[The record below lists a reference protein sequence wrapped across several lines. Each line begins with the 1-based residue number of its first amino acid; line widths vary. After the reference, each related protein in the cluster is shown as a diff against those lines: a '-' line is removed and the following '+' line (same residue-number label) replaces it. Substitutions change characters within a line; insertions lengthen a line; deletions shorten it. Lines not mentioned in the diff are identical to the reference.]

1 MKILFYKLNCAAP
14 RLSDEEMDPLELD
27 DNENGSQSKTSEGW
41 VPWDYDDL
49 IDIRRIIDERMP
61 YKQKIV
67 IEAFL
72 VGQNNKDIEVSE
84 KYWRY
89 HFAKAI
95 EFIKEELKL

>member
-1 MKILFYKLNCAAP
+1 MRIILNCSKP

-27 DNENGSQSKTSEGW
+27 DIDAFACHLDNGW
-41 VPWDYDDL
+41 LPWDLDDL
-49 IDIRRIIDERMP
+49 IDIERIIEERMP
-61 YKQKIV
+61 EKQKFV

-72 VGQNNKDIEVSE
+72 TGRTYLDVGVTE

-89 HFAKAI
+89 HYDKGV